1 MYTSTD
7 IFLAFKLHEY
17 TNGATSKKMEKL
29 QLARLLF
36 FCLEVVVK
44 TKTLPEDF

>member
-7 IFLAFKLHEY
+7 IFPAFILHEY
-17 TNGATSKKMEKL
+17 TNVATLKKMEKL
-29 QLARLLF
+29 QLVKQLF

-44 TKTLPEDF
+44 TSMLPEDF